1 MDEKLKKRL
10 AGAGVVLLLG
20 FALVSLLPGPG
31 EKTPPDIQ
39 QVTIPLQA
47 EAEAPVAI
55 PPSDQTTPPTLQAA
69 PEPAEAALSPA
80 EMEAAAGGDV
90 DAPPEPAGKVPD
102 QHKPEAPPA
111 APAPPAGRPV
121 PAKTVASSKPATAE
135 GPAPAA
141 KAPVDKPS
149 ADSKSSAEKP
159 AVANKPALAPAPPVL
174 KAPAAPTGGNWFV
187 QLGGYADIDNARQ
200 VQKQV
205 QGRNLGCIIAPVDTN
220 KGTIYRVRAGP
231 FKDREQAQAAQT
243 RLSAAGYAA
252 AALVAP

>member
-55 PPSDQTTPPTLQAA
+55 PPSDQTTPATLQAA

-111 APAPPAGRPV
+111 APAVASHAPAPPAGKPA
-121 PAKTVASSKPATAE
+121 PAKTVASNKPATAE
-135 GPAPAA
+135 AP
-141 KAPVDKPS
+141 
-149 ADSKSSAEKP
+149 
-159 AVANKPALAPAPPVL
+159 APAPPVL